1 MRLQSLL
8 LAGQKITLFSIVTS
22 HQIAGHE
29 IVEAIIV
36 GPLSRS
42 VSVLRHHIP
51 ELSQVIIVLAG
62 ISIQVVM
69 EAIRHPQGPELVSS
83 EFLDEI
89 TLISEVGHIL
99 EFKISIHRH
108 SPHNQ

>member
-1 MRLQSLL
+1 M
-8 LAGQKITLFSIVTS
+8 GQEITPFSKVTS
-22 HQIAGHE
+22 HQIPGHE

-42 VSVLRHHIP
+42 VSVLKHHIP

-62 ISIQVVM
+62 ISIQIVM

-83 EFLDEI
+83 EFLDEV
-89 TLISEVGHIL
+89 TLISEADHIL
-99 EFKISIHRH
+99 EFKISIYCH